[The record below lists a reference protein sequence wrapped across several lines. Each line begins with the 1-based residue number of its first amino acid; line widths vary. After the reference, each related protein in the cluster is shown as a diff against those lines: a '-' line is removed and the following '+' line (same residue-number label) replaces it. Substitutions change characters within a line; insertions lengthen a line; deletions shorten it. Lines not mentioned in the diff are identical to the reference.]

1 MMSRLKLKVYMR
13 YSIEYYI
20 FINMV
25 VVGGL
30 VTKSCLTLVTPG
42 TVACQTPL
50 SMGFSRQEC
59 WDELPFPSP
68 GALPD
73 PGIEPVSPTLAG
85 RFFTTEPV
93 GKPNVIYHQHFLNYY
108 TRMSSLSLFQ
118 GIFPTQ
124 GSNPGCPHCRQIL
137 YQLSQKKKKRR
148 RSPLNL
154 SFSKK

>member
-68 GALPD
+68 VDHPD
-73 PGIEPVSPTLAG
+73 PGIEPRSPALQAG
-85 RFFTTEPV
+85 SLPTEPP
-93 GKPNVIYHQHFLNYY
+93 GKPKCVYRHIYGTLILFLWYMIYVI
-108 TRMSSLSLFQ
+108 
-118 GIFPTQ
+118 
-124 GSNPGCPHCRQIL
+124 PHISYSQISGHVWI
-137 YQLSQKKKKRR
+137 Y
-148 RSPLNL
+148 
-154 SFSKK
+154 

>member
-68 GALPD
+68 VDHPD
-73 PGIEPVSPTLAG
+73 PGIEPRSPALQAG
-85 RFFTTEPV
+85 SLPTELQ
-93 GKPNVIYHQHFLNYY
+93 GKPRIEIYFMFIDFLHHF
-108 TRMSSLSLFQ
+108 
-118 GIFPTQ
+118 
-124 GSNPGCPHCRQIL
+124 IL
-137 YQLSQKKKKRR
+137 KV
-148 RSPLNL
+148 
-154 SFSKK
+154 

>member
-59 WDELPFPSP
+59 WSGLPFPSL
-68 GALPD
+68 GNLPD
-73 PGIEPVSPTLAG
+73 PEIEPWSPALQVDCLLTKLQ
-85 RFFTTEPV
+85 
-93 GKPNVIYHQHFLNYY
+93 GK
-108 TRMSSLSLFQ
+108 
-118 GIFPTQ
+118 
-124 GSNPGCPHCRQIL
+124 SNA
-137 YQLSQKKKKRR
+137 KM
-148 RSPLNL
+148 
-154 SFSKK
+154 